1 MSEAA
6 EATISAMQSF
16 AGGSRDSGVAMI
28 IIVIIIVTVGVQG
41 SCAISAAVSSSNCTI
56 SRPASTGTRARK
68 QNLKPL
74 L

>member
-16 AGGSRDSGVAMI
+16 AGGSRDRGVAM
-28 IIVIIIVTVGVQG
+28 IIIVTVGVQG
-41 SCAISAAVSSSNCTI
+41 SCAISAAVSSSSCTI